1 MSASFITS
9 SIEEKFKNVLEKKG
23 NKNVKVKKIVDI
35 IYDEIV
41 ERTKKG
47 EYDISKNQ
55 SNKLKMKITFK
66 NTSQEEEEQQQKQK
80 QNFAE
85 KIKELDEEINKQD
98 LDINIDPMSIIPDYT
113 IPKAATREF
122 ERNIVEIEE
131 HERCHAYVWASK
143 NDINPQCDRRIV
155 GKHFCSIHN
164 IARPYGEISV

>member
-1 MSASFITS
+1 MSASFMTS

-23 NKNVKVKKIVDI
+23 NKNVKLKKIVDI

-47 EYDISKNQ
+47 EYDVSKNQ
-55 SNKLKMKITFK
+55 SNKLKMQISIK
-66 NTSQEEEEQQQKQK
+66 NASQEEEQQKQ
-80 QNFAE
+80 NLVE
-85 KIKELDEEINKQD
+85 KIKELDKEINKQD

-113 IPKAATREF
+113 IPKSATKEF
-122 ERNIVEIEE
+122 ERKIVEIEE

-143 NDINPQCDRRIV
+143 NDTNPQCDRRIV
-155 GKHFCSIHN
+155 GKHYCSIHN